1 MSAASRHRLNILKS
15 AIRLFR
21 RYGYAATGLNDILK
35 SSQAPKGSLYHY
47 FPNGKEELGAEA
59 VRAAGKTVTKTLE
72 ELMADTSS
80 TDEFLKRYCELLAYW
95 IENSNFQDGCPITT
109 TLLEMSATS
118 PTISQ
123 AGAEAFNDWRTVLKA
138 VLTRDGWPAETAR
151 QHADFILAS
160 IQGAILLS
168 RIDCSTAPLITVS
181 NLTSQT
187 HPGSFRNV

>member
-47 FPNGKEELGAEA
+47 FPNGKEELGAAA
-59 VRAAGKTVTKTLE
+59 VHAAGKTVTKTLE
-72 ELMADTSS
+72 ALKADTTSAE
-80 TDEFLKRYCELLAYW
+80 EFLKRYCELLAYW

-109 TLLEMSATS
+109 TLLEMSAVS
-118 PTISQ
+118 PKISQ
-123 AGAEAFNDWRTVLKA
+123 AGADTFNDWRTILKA
-138 VLTRDGWPAETAR
+138 VLTRDGWPTETAR

-168 RIDCSTAPLITVS
+168 RIDRSTAPLRTVA
-181 NLTSQT
+181 NLTLGT
-187 HPGSFRNV
+187 HPDSFRNA